1 MCSMTIITD
10 ILPRIHSQHKIIGY
24 LPNLDNCYY
33 QTMRIAVVYN
43 QRPENLGRNDP
54 DLEKHIEGDEWKTI
68 KAIGDAIA
76 ANHHTV
82 SYLQV
87 DGDLYN
93 NLKKHKDNIDLIFN
107 LSEGISGVAD
117 REAHL
122 PMLAEL
128 LSIPHTGPGPLTA
141 ALILNK
147 YHAKK
152 IWRASGVRTAES
164 FLVTAPTDALT
175 LPKNLTYPLL
185 VKPNSDGSGIGIHET
200 SIVKSLNELKNAVS
214 HIISHYH
221 QPALVE
227 SYLPGREFTVAIV
240 GNTPNLTVLPIIE
253 INFAGLPK
261 GAPAI
266 DSYKAKFVYGAT
278 GLVPMHET
286 EFCPASLTPK
296 LKKEIE
302 DLSIAAYSAIG
313 CLDFGRLDIR
323 LDAQG
328 VPHVLEINHPPGL
341 MSDSNESSFFTISAR
356 TYGWDFP
363 TLIGRILD
371 AAITRLKL

>member
-1 MCSMTIITD
+1 MNIAIVYN
-10 ILPRIHSQHKIIGY
+10 PR
-24 LPNLDNCYY
+24 PNLYD
-33 QTMRIAVVYN
+33 RLD
-43 QRPENLGRNDP
+43 PE
-54 DLEKHIEGDEWKTI
+54 LEQHIEGDEWKTI
-68 KAIGDAIA
+68 EAIGDAITS
-76 ANHHTV
+76 NNHTV
-82 SYLQV
+82 SYLPV
-87 DGDLYN
+87 DDDLYN
-93 NLKKHKDNIDLIFN
+93 NLKKQKDNIDLIFN

-128 LSIPHTGPGPLTA
+128 LDIPHTGPGPLTA

-147 YHAKK
+147 YRAKQ
-152 IWRASGVRTAES
+152 IWRASGVKTAES
-164 FLVTAPTDALT
+164 FLVTSPTDSLT
-175 LPKNLTYPLL
+175 LPKSLAYPLL

-200 SIVKSLNELKNAVS
+200 SIVKNIKELKNAVS
-214 HIISHYH
+214 HILSHYH
-221 QPALVE
+221 QSALIE

-266 DSYKAKFVYGAT
+266 DSYEAKFVYGAT
-278 GLVPMHET
+278 GMVPMHET
-286 EFCPASLTPK
+286 EFCPAPLTPK

-302 DLSIAAYSAIG
+302 DLSIAAYTAIG

-323 LDAQG
+323 LDDQG
-328 VPHVLEINHPPGL
+328 HPHVLEINHPPGL
-341 MSDSNESSFFTISAR
+341 MSDPNESSFFTISAR
-356 TYGWDFP
+356 THGWDFP

>member
-1 MCSMTIITD
+1 
-10 ILPRIHSQHKIIGY
+10 
-24 LPNLDNCYY
+24 
-33 QTMRIAVVYN
+33 MRIAVVYN
-43 QRPENLGRNDP
+43 QRPESLGRNDP

-76 ANHHTV
+76 ANHHTI
-82 SYLQV
+82 SYLPV
-87 DGDLYN
+87 DADLYN
-93 NLKKHKDNIDLIFN
+93 NLTKQKDNIDLIFN
-107 LSEGISGVAD
+107 LSEGISGIAD

-128 LSIPHTGPGPLTA
+128 LGIPHTGPGPLTA

-147 YHAKK
+147 YRAKQ
-152 IWRASGVRTAES
+152 IWMASGVKTAES
-164 FLVTAPTDALT
+164 FLVSNPSDSLA
-175 LPKNLTYPLL
+175 LPKSLTYPLL

-200 SIVKSLNELKNAVS
+200 SIVKNVKELKNAVS

-221 QPALVE
+221 QSALIE
-227 SYLPGREFTVAIV
+227 LYLPGREFTVAII

-253 INFAGLPK
+253 INFAGLPS

-266 DSYKAKFVYGAT
+266 DSYEAKFVYGAT

-286 EFCPASLTPK
+286 EFCPAPLTPK
-296 LKKEIE
+296 LKKEIV
-302 DLSIAAYSAIG
+302 DLSIAAYTSIG

-323 LDAQG
+323 LDAKG

-341 MSDSNESSFFTISAR
+341 MSDPNESSFFTISAR
-356 TYGWDFP
+356 THGWDFP
-363 TLIGRILD
+363 TLIGHILD
-371 AAITRLKL
+371 VTITRLKL